1 MASLNILIEGR
12 FLDSYIYSGNLLLL
26 DENYILSIYKWDL
39 VVEIA
44 TSKHQVE
51 ELESLLKD
59 SSQQFSL
66 NIDEI
71 IISADELAS
80 AFSSSIELGLW
91 PSDINVFANIL
102 YVSSENGV
110 VRYDLDY
117 QKGELGGKFLIF
129 DEMSFSV
136 SPNSSNRVAIA
147 AGKSGVLTFVPRTK
161 SLSRNDLREF
171 DCDPCTDLDWQ
182 STTLVTNTA
191 LGVKRADFM
200 PMPIFNDF
208 DTREDFYEKFREFK
222 EFVPKVNYKENAEC
236 SWIGG
241 DRIYSLNFDKNITVE
256 SLNKKEV
263 ITSVKSNI
271 ESKIIK
277 AKSSSF
283 GAVLETDESLYIIRS
298 DEPQRVYGEPVNWR
312 VFPRAKFYSNH
323 LHIITD
329 DNIEIRII
337 SPTQN
342 DTLGFNP
349 EKIDLLG

>member
-12 FLDSYIYSGNLLLL
+12 FLDSYIYSGNLFLL
-26 DENYILSIYKWDL
+26 DENYILSIYKWDRL
-39 VVEIA
+39 VEIA
-44 TSKHQVE
+44 TSKHHVE
-51 ELESLLKD
+51 ELEFLLKD
-59 SSQQFSL
+59 SSRQFSL
-66 NIDEI
+66 NINEI

-80 AFSSSIELGLW
+80 AFSSNIELGLW

-117 QKGELGGKFLIF
+117 QKGKLGGKFLIF
-129 DEMSFSV
+129 DEMSFSI

-147 AGKSGVLTFVPRTK
+147 AGKSGVLTFIPRTK

-171 DCDPCTDLDWQ
+171 DCVPCTDVDWQ

-200 PMPIFNDF
+200 PMPIFKDF
-208 DTREDFYEKFREFK
+208 DIREEFYEKFREFK
-222 EFVPKVNYKENAEC
+222 EFIPKINYKENAEC

-241 DRIYSLNFDKNITVE
+241 DRIYSLNIDKKITVE
-256 SLNKKEV
+256 SLNQKEF
-263 ITSVKSNI
+263 IASVKSNI
-271 ESKIIK
+271 ENKVIK

-283 GAVLETDESLYIIRS
+283 GAVLETDDSLYIIRS

-337 SPTQN
+337 SPTKN